1 MNITKVNTVIIGAG
15 LTGLFLGKL
24 LKDKGQ
30 EVLILEK
37 SRGLGGR
44 VATRRI
50 DQLGLDHGAAFL
62 TATDQLV
69 EILIKSKLHYEILTE
84 GILVKGGMNQ
94 LAKFIA
100 QGQNILKEQ
109 RLEKIEKIKTGW
121 LLESDNALTIECKNL
136 IITAPVPQALELLN
150 QNCLLNQIEPKIET
164 LKYSK
169 ALIFLGV
176 MKNASNIANFK
187 FMGHQFLPMNIRDL
201 HPNGLIIQLANEF
214 SEKWFNESDEIIL
227 EAILKIFKLSPM
239 GALELDKYELKKWRY
254 SKIETPLEIPFYKVQ
269 SNLILCGDSFID
281 PLASAEA
288 VSLIL

>member
-24 LKDKGQ
+24 LKDKGE

-109 RLEKIEKIKTGW
+109 RTCGEYRFHKYIINKICRA
-121 LLESDNALTIECKNL
+121 S
-136 IITAPVPQALELLN
+136 
-150 QNCLLNQIEPKIET
+150 
-164 LKYSK
+164 KY
-169 ALIFLGV
+169 IG
-176 MKNASNIANFK
+176 
-187 FMGHQFLPMNIRDL
+187 R
-201 HPNGLIIQLANEF
+201 
-214 SEKWFNESDEIIL
+214 
-227 EAILKIFKLSPM
+227 
-239 GALELDKYELKKWRY
+239 
-254 SKIETPLEIPFYKVQ
+254 
-269 SNLILCGDSFID
+269 
-281 PLASAEA
+281 
-288 VSLIL
+288 